1 MYQQRRAPGL
11 TMSAHSVA
19 RQLHLDHPR
28 SLFADLA
35 LVATFACIF
44 ALCAVS
50 ATLLENLG
58 FHYAMPGGFPWEKFH
73 PATFLAAT
81 ALTLR
86 IASSRTP
93 TRAATSILAADPAL
107 VLYMVAV
114 VIAAIHA
121 LTISGLPFTG
131 LIDTFVLP
139 AMLLALLGTLRTT
152 LRRKAA
158 LLVCVLIGGNAVIA
172 LIEFLTGWRIVPVA
186 IVDTATVDPSD
197 FRAAASGDWRATALL
212 GHPLQ
217 NAVITGAFLVCLASR
232 GCRWMDLRLRVFLIS
247 LCLCAMVAFGGRAS
261 LVLVLIALAV
271 LLTGTIGRILAAG
284 QALPLRA
291 LAVCLIAV
299 PFVASATLI
308 IAGEGFFDKLLERF
322 VNDQGSAEA
331 RVLMW
336 DLFNPFSWSSIL
348 LGPDP
353 EVVTLHQHLLGIE
366 LGIESFWVAITLAY
380 GLIVAC
386 LLFCGLGLF
395 CLRLIASGRTGT
407 TAVLLYYFVV
417 ASSSTSLSGKTTGLA
432 LVTMFILTMLDHT
445 RPHNSADVGRKA
457 LHESGP

>member
-1 MYQQRRAPGL
+1 
-11 TMSAHSVA
+11 MSAHSVA
-19 RQLHLDHPR
+19 RQLRLDQPR
-28 SLFADLA
+28 IVLADLA

-44 ALCAVS
+44 TLCVVS
-50 ATLLENLG
+50 PTLLENAG

-81 ALTLR
+81 ALVLR
-86 IASSRTP
+86 IAADPRP
-93 TRAATSILAADPAL
+93 AQAATTILAADPAL
-107 VLYMVAV
+107 VLYVVAV
-114 VIAAIHA
+114 TIAAVHA
-121 LTISGLPFTG
+121 LTVSGLPFTG
-131 LIDTFVLP
+131 LVDTFILP
-139 AMLLALLGTLRTT
+139 ALLVALLSTLRTH
-152 LRRKAA
+152 LRQKAA

-186 IVDTATVDPSD
+186 FVDTGIVDPSD

-232 GCRWMDLRLRVFLIS
+232 GCRWMDARLRVLLGS
-247 LCLCAMVAFGGRAS
+247 LSLCAMVAFGGRAS
-261 LVLVLIALAV
+261 LVLALIALAV
-271 LLTGTIGRILAAG
+271 IVLSNVARSLATG
-284 QALPLRA
+284 QALPTRA

-299 PFVASATLI
+299 PFIAGAILI
-308 IAGEGFFDKLLERF
+308 VAGEGFFDKLLERF

-336 DLFNPFSWSSIL
+336 DLFNPFTWSSIL

-386 LLFCGLGLF
+386 VLFCGLGVF
-395 CLRLIASGRTGT
+395 CWRLITSGRVGT
-407 TAVLLYYFVV
+407 TAVLLYYFAV

-432 LVTMFILTMLDHT
+432 LITLFIMTLLDHA
-445 RPHNSADVGRKA
+445 RPQDGVGVGVVSKSR
-457 LHESGP
+457 